1 MFKLLIRAIVSSI
14 TSLLVVNQTLQY
26 KAIIIEQTKVNDY
39 RQEPITW
46 SVQLPYIA
54 GETAFLQ
61 VELFLDI
68 KAFTQISSQ

>member
-26 KAIIIEQTKVNDY
+26 KAIVIEQTKTNDY

-46 SVQLPYIA
+46 SAQLPYIA

-68 KAFTQISSQ
+68 KAFTEISSQ